1 MSTTIRLGQT
11 DSVNSVNRQNF
22 LDVELKNTSK
32 LSHFTDIKT
41 TIDQYEQFV
50 NERENCDK
58 YRLILTIN
66 PYCSNV
72 LFNTITEVVYAEG
85 STYCEN
91 VVGENKAENVN
102 SRSGV
107 VYGLPDPT
115 RLQMIADTEYSKIGT
130 AKRSEYEENYVYHP
144 GYDIFNNHTLRNT
157 TFKIVNK
164 LKNSNEDTK
173 KVFNTIA
180 DTMRYQ
186 DGSEVKFKRRD
197 VFEVGDAQTKHLYLN
212 EDVLTYEDSVNAN
225 LTEEDGWYGFINA
238 STMQSKNPTDNFNDL
253 GIAYT
258 LNDRKPCEFI
268 DMYPDRTLYS
278 FTPKYNKYRHRLEH
292 NWDIILTYPYE
303 KTNEYDVVSFKD
315 GNKRI
320 SSLTIVSATKT
331 YGMSGEYVVLFRCLT
346 KHGLKRGDTVR
357 FYYDNN
363 GWKTYEK
370 DFIVKD
376 VGDMNK
382 EKKEYYFYI
391 TDMDFIRFVA
401 GSTYA
406 NATDEELPQP
416 IDMKYRFARVV
427 NGEPCEY
434 YIRKFKKL
442 PNFKFRKENFSL
454 DGYYG
459 IDDIDSYKAY
469 INRYVD
475 ENAKED
481 DKMVLFD
488 HEQYKLGFAST
499 IYNDDTTQV
508 TFTDTIDVENLVDE
522 FGRPLTEIYATIIK
536 ANRGHEEWYGG
547 EVSNDKVE
555 FSHCFGKVSC
565 GLLFSQEYTDR
576 STKVIGEANDTCVLD
591 YRTTY
596 GDITCMYYEATNCI
610 GGNAYDTDITVDNK
624 DEFFGDIIEFT
635 PSKVET
641 RIIQPFSFR
650 FNTRQREL
658 NDINNYKLV
667 YTEIE
672 TDDYDYTNE
681 TNKSSFKTKDITVT
695 NQISLRPEGYYYQA
709 HYRIPIREFGSV
721 NQDSHY
727 DIILS
732 DISIVQ
738 ADAIYIKLVAV
749 RNAHLSVGDTLYMC
763 IDSENKMYEFV
774 VTYIENRVTY
784 YVVPKC
790 PANDSPWHYFTE
802 KTWYDIVNDAKTRKK
817 EDGTIVFRKV
827 NENIP
832 IYAQKVANNTYL
844 WRDVLK
850 PGDKDIVNLPEYA
863 YANDSFYITNEI
875 NFFLKRQDPQG
886 MNNLYC
892 DDGFP
897 NDISGNIKK
906 ESNYF
911 YRKENE
917 VVC

>member
-1 MSTTIRLGQT
+1 
-11 DSVNSVNRQNF
+11 
-22 LDVELKNTSK
+22 
-32 LSHFTDIKT
+32 
-41 TIDQYEQFV
+41 
-50 NERENCDK
+50 
-58 YRLILTIN
+58 
-66 PYCSNV
+66 
-72 LFNTITEVVYAEG
+72 VVYAEG